1 MLRDEVAQLVEE
13 QKTKLNEGTVK
24 IVKEIYDEI
33 YCKFR
38 EQYIVIFL
46 CGGASTSKHKS
57 LRDRVRV
64 LLENEKRHFG
74 INHTKYSIQRIC

>member
-38 EQYIVIFL
+38 EQYIVIFY
-46 CGGASTSKHKS
+46 AA
-57 LRDRVRV
+57 VQV
-64 LLENEKRHFG
+64 QVN
-74 INHTKYSIQRIC
+74 INRYEIG

>member
-1 MLRDEVAQLVEE
+1 MVEE

-38 EQYIVIFL
+38 EQYIVIYDAIGKA
-46 CGGASTSKHKS
+46 CYGKYKIYNVNGRINK
-57 LRDRVRV
+57 
-64 LLENEKRHFG
+64 KR
-74 INHTKYSIQRIC
+74 